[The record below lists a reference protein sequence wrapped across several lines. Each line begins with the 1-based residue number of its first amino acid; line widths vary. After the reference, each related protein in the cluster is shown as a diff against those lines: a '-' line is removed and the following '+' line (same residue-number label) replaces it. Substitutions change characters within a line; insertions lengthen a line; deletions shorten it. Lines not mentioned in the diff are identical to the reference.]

1 MKRSGAGGRNIYIR
15 IFFSFNKLKN
25 LSTFIHIL
33 KIFTRFK
40 CEVKFMANSTENLQ
54 VFKATIQNYNLTHE
68 VKYRFNHLIIEFSFD
83 DLWKLFEFD
92 LVSEELKEQFAKL
105 LDAADVTEDDY
116 ISYIDVLN
124 FIKQH
129 NFFNSSLPLFTLC
142 IIKAMTKLKEL
153 YSKAPVIEW

>member
-1 MKRSGAGGRNIYIR
+1 MTDTKD
-15 IFFSFNKLKN
+15 
-25 LSTFIHIL
+25 
-33 KIFTRFK
+33 
-40 CEVKFMANSTENLQ
+40 LQ

-83 DLWKLFEFD
+83 DLYKLFDLD
-92 LVSEELKEQFAKL
+92 LVGEDFRDQFVKI
-105 LDAADVTEDDY
+105 LDTCNVSEDDY

-142 IIKAMTKLKEL
+142 MIKAMAKLKEL
-153 YSKAPVIEW
+153 YSKAPVIPAIE

>member
-1 MKRSGAGGRNIYIR
+1 MLSFTIIYILTLSFPNLLTKKIIFYKKVR
-15 IFFSFNKLKN
+15 IMTDTKD
-25 LSTFIHIL
+25 
-33 KIFTRFK
+33 
-40 CEVKFMANSTENLQ
+40 LQ

-83 DLWKLFEFD
+83 DLYKLFDLD
-92 LVSEELKEQFAKL
+92 LVGEDLRDQFVKI
-105 LDAADVTEDDY
+105 LDTCNVSEDDY

-142 IIKAMTKLKEL
+142 MIKAMAKLKEL
-153 YSKAPVIEW
+153 YSKAPVIPAIE

>member
-142 IIKAMTKLKEL
+142 MIKAMTKLKEL
-153 YSKAPVIEW
+153 YSKALVIE

>member
-15 IFFSFNKLKN
+15 IFFSFNKLKI

-83 DLWKLFEFD
+83 DLYKLFD
-92 LVSEELKEQFAKL
+92 LDFVSEDLRG
-105 LDAADVTEDDY
+105 
-116 ISYIDVLN
+116 VL
-124 FIKQH
+124 
-129 NFFNSSLPLFTLC
+129 
-142 IIKAMTKLKEL
+142 
-153 YSKAPVIEW
+153 

>member
-40 CEVKFMANSTENLQ
+40 SEVKFMANSTENLQ

-68 VKYRFNHLIIEFSFD
+68 VKYRFNHFIIEFSFE

-105 LDAADVTEDDY
+105 LDAANVTEDDY

-142 IIKAMTKLKEL
+142 MIKAMAKLKEL
-153 YSKAPVIEW
+153 YSKAPVIE

>member
-40 CEVKFMANSTENLQ
+40 SEVKFMANSTENLQ

-83 DLWKLFEFD
+83 DLWELFEFD

-142 IIKAMTKLKEL
+142 MIKAMAKLKEL
-153 YSKAPVIEW
+153 YSKAPVIE

>member
-1 MKRSGAGGRNIYIR
+1 MTDTKD
-15 IFFSFNKLKN
+15 
-25 LSTFIHIL
+25 
-33 KIFTRFK
+33 
-40 CEVKFMANSTENLQ
+40 LQ

-68 VKYRFNHLIIEFSFD
+68 IRYRFNHLIIEFSFD

-105 LDAADVTEDDY
+105 LDAADITEDDY

-142 IIKAMTKLKEL
+142 MIKAMTKLKEL
-153 YSKAPVIEW
+153 YSKAPVIEQ

>member
-1 MKRSGAGGRNIYIR
+1 MKRSGAGWRDIYIR

-40 CEVKFMANSTENLQ
+40 SEVKFMANSTENLQ

-105 LDAADVTEDDY
+105 LDTADVTEDDY

-124 FIKQH
+124 FIKQD
-129 NFFNSSLPLFTLC
+129 NFFNSSLPLFTSC
-142 IIKAMTKLKEL
+142 MIKAMAKLKEL
-153 YSKAPVIEW
+153 YSKAPVIE